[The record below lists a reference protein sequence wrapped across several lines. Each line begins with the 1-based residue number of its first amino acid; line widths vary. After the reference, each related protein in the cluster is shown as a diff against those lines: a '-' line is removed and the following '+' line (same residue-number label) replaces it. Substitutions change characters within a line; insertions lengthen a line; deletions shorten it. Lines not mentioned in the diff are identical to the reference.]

1 MGVRSGVGGPSG
13 ARLPGGAGPPAEP
26 DSPVELEAPVEP
38 DFQVKDCIALSVGVL
53 FPKGLWAS
61 VNVLFLL
68 DTQVIN
74 GHTLILMITR
84 INKGVNNRK

>member
-1 MGVRSGVGGPSG
+1 MGGPSG
-13 ARLPGGAGPPAEP
+13 ARLPGGAGPLAEP
-26 DSPVELEAPVEP
+26 DSPVELDAPVEP

-53 FPKGLWAS
+53 LLKRLWAS
-61 VNVLFLL
+61 INVLFL
-68 DTQVIN
+68 DTQVLN